1 MSNEPAGTP
10 TATTASRYILT
21 IDLGSG
27 GPKAGLI
34 SESGDVLAVAA
45 QKVDTLLLPNGGAE
59 QDPKQWW
66 HGTQQAVKEVLAASG
81 VSKDAIRA
89 VACTSQWS
97 VIVAVDRN
105 GDPLMNAVCWMD
117 TRGGKY
123 NRLLTQGFPSI
134 QGYNLSK
141 LFTWIR
147 LTGLAPTHT
156 GVDSLGH
163 ILYIKNELPEIYAR
177 AHKFLEP
184 MDYLTMRLTGRM
196 TATQHTAAP
205 LMLVDNR
212 TWSRCDYHDRL
223 LAITGLEKDK
233 LPDLIPNDAVVGSL
247 LPSVADELGL
257 LPSTPVIAGINDTN
271 ASAIGCGSVKQFDG
285 IIYIGT
291 SLVLTCHLPF
301 KKTDLLHM
309 ITAMPSP
316 LKSKYLL
323 MAEQGTGG
331 KSLEYF
337 LEQIVFADDAL
348 DTGPIPEDIYDRVNR
363 IAATVPAGSQGVLF
377 LPWLNGTL
385 TPEENP
391 AARGGFFNLSLQ
403 STRSHMLRALMEGLA
418 FNSRWT
424 LGPAQKFIGRAF
436 PHFRFAGGGAL
447 SDVWAQIHAD
457 ILGVPI
463 LQVADPTSVTIRGA
477 AMLAFHFLDGQ
488 SLDTLAEGVK
498 IKRVFEPNLNN
509 KARYDQLY
517 TQFRQI
523 YKRNKKVFAALN
535 PT

>member
-1 MSNEPAGTP
+1 MPNEPAGTQ
-10 TATTASRYILT
+10 TGVRYVLT

-27 GPKAGLI
+27 GPKAGI
-34 SESGDVLAVAA
+34 VSAAGDVLAVAT
-45 QKVDTLLLPNGGAE
+45 QKIETLYFPNGGAE
-59 QDPKQWW
+59 QDPNQWW
-66 HGTQQAVKEVLAASG
+66 HCSKQAVKEVISTAG
-81 VSKDAIRA
+81 ISKKSICA

-97 VIVAVDRN
+97 VTVPVDHN
-105 GDPLMNAVCWMD
+105 GDALMNAVCWMD

-123 NRLLTQGFPSI
+123 NRDLTQGFPSI
-134 QGYNLSK
+134 QGYNLFK
-141 LFTWIR
+141 LFKWIR

-156 GVDSLGH
+156 GADSLGH
-163 ILYIKNELPEIYAR
+163 ILFIKNELPEIYNR
-177 AHKFLEP
+177 THKFLEP
-184 MDYLTMRLTGRM
+184 MDYLNMRLTGRM
-196 TATQHTAAP
+196 TATQHTIAP
-205 LMLVDNR
+205 IMLVDNR
-212 TWSRCDYHDRL
+212 TWSHCEYHDSL
-223 LAITGLEKDK
+223 LEMVALDRKK
-233 LPDLIPNDAVVGSL
+233 LPDLIPSNAVVGPL

-257 LPSTPVIAGINDTN
+257 LPTTPVMAGINDTN
-271 ASAIGCGSVKQFDG
+271 ASAIGCGAAKLFEG

-309 ITAMPSP
+309 MTAMPSP

-331 KSLEYF
+331 KSLEFF
-337 LEQIVFADDAL
+337 LQQIVFAEDAL
-348 DTGPIPEDIYDRVNR
+348 SSGPIPEDVYARVNR
-363 IAATVPAGSQGVLF
+363 IAADVPPGSQGVLF

-403 STRSHMLRALMEGLA
+403 STRSHMLRAIMEGLA

-424 LGPAQKFIGRAF
+424 LGPAEKFIGRPF

-463 LQVADPTSVTIRGA
+463 LQMANPTCATLRGA
-477 AMLAFHFLDGQ
+477 ALLAFHFLDGQ
-488 SLDTLAEGVK
+488 PLEALAQGVPV
-498 IKRVFEPNLNN
+498 KRVFEPDPGN
-509 KARYDQLY
+509 KKHYDQLY

>member
-1 MSNEPAGTP
+1 MPNEPARTP
-10 TATTASRYILT
+10 TAMTDSRYVLA

-27 GPKAGLI
+27 GPKAGLV
-34 SESGDVLAVAA
+34 SEFGDVLAVAA
-45 QKVDTLLLPNGGAE
+45 RKVDTLLLPNGGAE
-59 QDPKQWW
+59 QDPQQWW
-66 HGTQQAVKEVLAASG
+66 QATQQVVKEVLAASG
-81 VSKDAIRA
+81 VSKEAIRA

-97 VIVAVDRN
+97 VIVAVDHS

-141 LFTWIR
+141 LFKWIR

-156 GVDSLGH
+156 GADSLGH
-163 ILYIKNELPEIYAR
+163 ILFIKNEFPEIYAR
-177 AHKFLEP
+177 THKFLEP
-184 MDYLTMRLTGRM
+184 MDFLTMCLTGRM

-212 TWSRCDYHDRL
+212 TWSHCDYHDSL
-223 LAITGLEKDK
+223 LAITGLDKEK
-233 LPDLIPNDAVVGSL
+233 LPDLIPNDAVVGPL
-247 LPSVADELGL
+247 LPAVADELGL
-257 LPSTPVIAGINDTN
+257 LPSTPVMAGINDTN
-271 ASAIGCGSVKQFDG
+271 SSAVGCGAVNLFDG

-309 ITAMPSP
+309 MTTMPSP

-331 KSLEYF
+331 KSLEFF
-337 LEQIVFADDAL
+337 LKQIVFADDAL
-348 DTGPIPEDIYDRVNR
+348 DTGPIPEDVYDRVNR

-391 AARGGFFNLSLQ
+391 AARGGFFNLALH

-424 LGPAQKFIGRAF
+424 LGPAQKFIGRPF
-436 PHFRFAGGGAL
+436 PDFRFAGGGAL

-463 LQVADPTSVTIRGA
+463 LQIADPTSVTIRGA
-477 AMLAFHFLDGQ
+477 AILAFHFLDGHP
-488 SLDTLAEGVK
+488 LEALAEGIK
-498 IKRVFEPNLNN
+498 IKRVFEPNLKN
-509 KARYDQLY
+509 KACYDQLY
-517 TQFRQI
+517 NQFRQI

-535 PT
+535 QT